1 MTDSTKTPN
10 DPAESG
16 PKPASTSP
24 PEADVARLRTV
35 PVEGRMNKVSADAF
49 ASVPGSSRSFRD
61 FLDGLPSILEA
72 DSFRTVAKAVA
83 VAAEEG
89 KGALWMMGGHTIKTG
104 LAPVLIRMME
114 RGAASFLAGNG
125 SVAIHDYEVARWGA
139 TSEDVEAG
147 LVDGTFGMAEET
159 GREMNEA
166 IKAGADMGMGM
177 GESLGFALSE
187 RGDLSAPERSVLLT
201 AYRQGVPFGVHAAVG
216 CEIIHQHPSADGA
229 AIGATSMRDFRRLA
243 GWLPSL
249 NDGGV
254 ALNLGS
260 AVIMPEVFLKALA
273 MARNL
278 NDGRPRKFITADFGM
293 IRHYRP
299 RVNVVQRP
307 TRTGDGEGFQ
317 ITGHHEIMIP
327 LLGWAVEEYLDR

>member
-1 MTDSTKTPN
+1 MTDGTKTPN
-10 DPAESG
+10 EPVESG
-16 PKPASTSP
+16 SKPASRSP
-24 PEADVARLRTV
+24 PEADVARLSTV

-49 ASVPGSSRSFRD
+49 ASVPGSSRTFRD
-61 FLDGLPSILEA
+61 FLDGLPSLLEA

-83 VAAEEG
+83 RAAGEG
-89 KGALWMMGGHTIKTG
+89 KGALWMLGGHTIKTG

-166 IKAGADMGMGM
+166 IRAGADMGMGM

-187 RGDLSAPERSVLLT
+187 RGDLAASERSVLLT
-201 AYRQGVPFGVHAAVG
+201 AYRQGVPFGIHAAVG

-249 NDGGV
+249 DDGGV

-260 AVIMPEVFLKALA
+260 AVIMPEVFVKALA

-278 NDGRPRKFITADFGM
+278 YDGRPRKFTTADFDM

-299 RVNVVQRP
+299 RVNVVERP

-327 LLGWAVEEYLDR
+327 LLGWAVEEYLDP